1 MQEGVNDLV
10 EQLRV
15 AVVVPPPLEAA
26 FRLVPRSAFLV
37 SHAVSL
43 LHTLHIC
50 NSHTLQLKHCWHVVC
65 AVFHHVVIWV
75 NWTVYCDLHCI
86 KLSQQPVAYYLCVVW
101 CRLTAWGQLQRLMQ
115 LAKLE
120 TCILRPYPFRYYTWH
135 ALL

>member
-43 LHTLHIC
+43 LHTLRVAGSHI
-50 NSHTLQLKHCWHVVC
+50 LQLKHCWHVVC
-65 AVFHHVVIWV
+65 SMFHQVVIRA
-75 NWTVYCDLHCI
+75 TRLI
-86 KLSQQPVAYYLCVVW
+86 LCVTPSH
-101 CRLTAWGQLQRLMQ
+101 CDSSL
-115 LAKLE
+115 
-120 TCILRPYPFRYYTWH
+120 
-135 ALL
+135 